1 MGQVVQVVHGQGQCV
16 GDLLAVGF
24 DLGGAGTQVQV
35 EEVGLGGGEGQEGP
49 EGGTESEMLRP
60 WCGRL
65 SSERSGGASPLRVER
80 QVSPEGAGAYPHL
93 CRASVV

>member
-24 DLGGAGTQVQV
+24 DLSRAGPQVQV

-49 EGGTESEMLRP
+49 EGGTESEMLHP

-65 SSERSGGASPLRVER
+65 SSKGSGVSSPLRAER
-80 QVSPEGAGAYPHL
+80 QVSPEGAGACPHL
-93 CRASVV
+93 SRASVV